1 MKLLCVLT
9 IAACIQAS
17 AGSFAQ
23 TVSAS
28 FTNTPI
34 EKVFK
39 EITRQTG
46 YSFIYQRNQ
55 LEQTTP
61 VTLTVKNE
69 QLEQV
74 LRKCFEK
81 QPFTYTLVDRYI
93 VIQTKATVTSNS
105 ALPISTALTVT
116 GKVVNEAGEELEGV
130 TITARKTGKV
140 TVTNR
145 KGEFTLN
152 DIVEDD
158 ILIVTSVGYQKEEVA
173 VKKRSFIAIS
183 LRIEINTLDETVII
197 GYGKTSQ
204 RFSTGSV
211 SKISGSDIAKQPVV
225 NPLAALQG
233 RVPGLVVNATSGVP
247 GASFTVQIRGQNSLN
262 PNPLSNA
269 GIPPLDNPLFIIDG
283 VPFAPQNYNIN
294 QLRSVSSPG
303 NNPLYGNQ
311 YGGVSPFNA
320 INPADIESL
329 EVLRDADATA
339 IYGSRA
345 ANGVILIT
353 TKKGKPGKTK
363 FNLNINTGQSRITRS
378 MDLLNTADYVAM
390 RHEAFRNDGIIP
402 NANPGSV
409 GFAPDLLLFDTLKS
423 TDWQNYFLGGSAKM
437 TVANGTLSGGTA
449 QTNFLIGA
457 GFTQQ
462 DYILPGNF
470 KNYRTSFNTNLR
482 HNSEDKKFHIELSI
496 NYSFEKNHSSGN
508 QFLLQ
513 SFTLP
518 PNYPD
523 LLTQTGDLLWSY
535 NGVQLSNPLA
545 YLKQTYAVTNNH
557 LNSNLQV
564 GYQLLKGL
572 SLNVSAGFNSFNGRE
587 ESQTPQAS
595 IDPVSGG
602 VSAARFGTNEFQTW
616 LIEPQLEYK
625 LKTGKGT
632 LTILTG
638 GTYQKNTNTQT
649 LLEGLGFPN
658 DDLLG
663 SISAASVKN
672 VSDAFFEKK
681 YVAAF
686 ARVNYLLH
694 KRYMLSLNGRRDG
707 SSRFGPGKQFG
718 NFGSIGAGWIFSE
731 ETIVKERF
739 KVLSFGK
746 LRTSFGTTGSDNI
759 ADYQYLSRWGV
770 ITPSYQN
777 TVGYTPQNLY
787 NNELQWSVTKKY
799 EAGLELGFFKD
810 RLFVNA
816 VWYKHRSGNQLVT
829 YVLPSQTGFRGI
841 TANFPALVENRGWEL
856 QSSGSIIKQK
866 HFTWS
871 SSFNITIPRNEL
883 VAFPGIENSS
893 YANVYVVGQSLS
905 VLNLFNYAGVNPSTG
920 IYEFETKNGNSVNPA
935 NADRYIV
942 GNLDP
947 KFYGGWGNTFSFKGI
962 ALDIFFEFRKQ
973 TGANYLQQ
981 INSFIPGTMYN
992 QPLAILDR
1000 WQKPGDNS
1008 NIQKFSAQPSAV
1020 LQNAANAF
1028 MRSSGAYGDASFIRL
1043 KTLSLT
1049 YDFQMQQLERMKLSG
1064 LRFYVNAQNLL
1075 LITRYQGND
1084 PETKSFYSLPPL
1096 RTLVAG
1102 LQITF

>member
-1 MKLLCVLT
+1 MQV
-9 IAACIQAS
+9 S

-28 FTNTPI
+28 FNNSPI

-55 LEQTTP
+55 LEQTSLI
-61 VTLTVKNE
+61 TLTVKNE

-81 QPFTYTLVDRYI
+81 QPLTFTIVDKYI
-93 VIQTKATVTSNS
+93 VVQTKPVVVT
-105 ALPISTALTVT
+105 APVLPTSTAITVS
-116 GKVVNEAGEELEGV
+116 GKVMNETGEELEGV

-140 TVTNR
+140 TVSNK

-152 DIVEDD
+152 DIAEDD
-158 ILIVTSVGYQKEEVA
+158 VLVITSVGYQKEEVY
-173 VKKRSFIAIS
+173 VKKRSFITIS
-183 LRIEINTLDETVII
+183 LRIEINNLDETVVI

-233 RVPGLVVNATSGVP
+233 RVPGLVINSTSGMP
-247 GASFTVQIRGQNSLN
+247 GASFTVQIRGQNSIN

-283 VPFAPQNYNIN
+283 VPFAPQNYNVN

-311 YGGVSPFNA
+311 YGGVSPFNT
-320 INPADIESL
+320 INPADIESM

-378 MDLLNTADYVAM
+378 MDLLNTADYLSM
-390 RHEAFRNDGIIP
+390 RREAFQNDGIIP

-409 GFAPDLLLFDTLKS
+409 GFAPDLLVFDTLKN
-423 TDWQNYFLGGSAKM
+423 TNWKNYFLGGSARM

-462 DYILPGNF
+462 DYILPGDF
-470 KNYRTSFNTNLR
+470 KNYRTSLNTNLR
-482 HNSEDKKFHIELSI
+482 HNSEDKKFHIDLSI
-496 NYSFEKNHSSGN
+496 NYSFEKNNSSGN

-513 SFTLP
+513 SFILP

-523 LLTQTGDLLWSY
+523 LLTQAGDLVWSY

-545 YLKQTYAVTNNH
+545 YLKQTYAVTNNN
-557 LNSNLQV
+557 LNSNLLL
-564 GYQLLKGL
+564 GYQILKGL
-572 SLNVSAGFNSFNGRE
+572 SLNVSVGFNAFNGKE
-587 ESQTPQAS
+587 ESQTPQSS

-602 VSAARFGTNEFQTW
+602 VSSARFGTNEFQTW
-616 LIEPQLEYK
+616 LVEPQLEYK

-632 LTILTG
+632 LTVLTG
-638 GTYQKNTNTQT
+638 GTYQKNMNTQM
-649 LLEGLGFPN
+649 LLEGSGFPN

-672 VSDAFFEKK
+672 VTDAFFEKK
-681 YVAAF
+681 YIAAF
-686 ARVNYLLH
+686 SRINYLH
-694 KRYMLSLNGRRDG
+694 QKRYMISLNGRRDG

-731 ETIVKERF
+731 EVLMKDRF
-739 KVLSFGK
+739 SFLSFGK
-746 LRTSFGTTGSDNI
+746 LRTSYGATGSDNI

-787 NNELQWSVTKKY
+787 NNELHWSTTNKY
-799 EAGLELGFFKD
+799 EAGLELGFFND

-816 VWYKHRSGNQLVT
+816 VWYKHQSGNQLVT

-856 QSSGSIIKQK
+856 QASGAIIKRK
-866 HFTWS
+866 NFNWS
-871 SSFNITIPRNEL
+871 SSLNLTIPHNQL

-893 YANVYVVGQSLS
+893 YANVYVVGEPLS
-905 VLNLFNYAGVNPSTG
+905 VLNLFRYAGVNTSTG

-935 NADRYIV
+935 NTDRYV
-942 GNLDP
+942 FGNLDP
-947 KFYGGWGNTFSFKGI
+947 KFYGGFSNTFSFKGI
-962 ALDIFFEFRKQ
+962 VLDIFFEFRKQ

-981 INSFIPGTMYN
+981 VNSFIPGTMHN
-992 QPLAILDR
+992 QPVSILNR
-1000 WQKPGDNS
+1000 WQKLGDNG
-1008 NIQKFSAQPSAV
+1008 NTQKFSSQPPAV

-1028 MRSSGAYGDASFIRL
+1028 MRSTGAYGDASFIRL

-1049 YDFQMQQLERMKLSG
+1049 YDFQVQQLKRMKLSG
-1064 LRFYVNAQNLL
+1064 LRLYVNAQNLL
-1075 LITRYQGND
+1075 VITSYKGND